1 MVAFGTFLACVGFVP
16 WFVGVPAAL
25 FFAGASD
32 SFAGVGFMG
41 TYQRGTPDEVRGRVF
56 AAVGGSFTIAT
67 ALAFTIG
74 GFVVRALGPR
84 PVYVI
89 GGAVNVAAGLV
100 LWVALARWMPARAS
114 TGPDPVGEPSNS

>member
-1 MVAFGTFLACVGFVP
+1 
-16 WFVGVPAAL
+16 
-25 FFAGASD
+25 
-32 SFAGVGFMG
+32 MG

-67 ALAFTIG
+67 ALAFTIA

-100 LWVALARWMPARAS
+100 LWFALARWMPARAS
-114 TGPDPVGEPSNS
+114 AGLDPVGEPSNG